1 MIIFYLI
8 VGLIPLF
15 LVFLLI
21 KFIFNKLNFIM
32 SHVKNHDDKIK
43 KFFDD
48 VSTIAKNSNK
58 E

>member
-48 VSTIAKNSNK
+48 VI